1 MAIAHKFEYVK
12 PSKLDEALEV
22 LSKFGAEASVLAGG
36 TDFAVRL
43 KEHNNAPKM
52 LVDIKGIN
60 ELKTLKLE
68 NGTLKIGALVTF
80 SELIASEI
88 IKQNFPLIHE
98 ASTTVASIGTRNR
111 ATIVGNICSAV
122 PSLDSGPALLV
133 YEADVLLKSK
143 SGERKVSI
151 KDWFT
156 GPKRTAIAVGEI
168 VVGLE
173 IKLPSD
179 KNGTSYIKLGRYRGE
194 DLAQA
199 GIGVMVTDKKQY
211 KIAFCALGP
220 VPVRAKIIEDLLNGK
235 EIDDKII
242 AEAKLLVDKVI
253 SPITDIRSSKEYRM
267 HIAKV
272 MLERGLLK
280 AKERITGVYHEKHDI
295 LGG

>member
-52 LVDIKGIN
+52 LVDIKGID

-80 SELIASEI
+80 SELIESEM

-143 SGERKVSI
+143 NSERKVSI

-179 KNGTSYIKLGRYRGE
+179 KNGTSYVKLGRYRGE

-199 GIGVMVTDKKQY
+199 GIGVMVTDKKHY
-211 KIAFCALGP
+211 RIAFCAVGP